1 MTNLRKGTAVA
12 VAILALLSL
21 AGVARA
27 QHYYTPY
34 RYTDVVPGHHFYQ
47 KSGYVSVPPLSTPIP
62 VGGVTMTLP
71 VGASTQGTPPY
82 SGSVSG
88 FPGGGGY
95 RGSVSGIPGGG
106 GYSGSVFGLY
116 NYYPIGGSYNYY
128 SYGLYNPYWWS
139 LYNLSG
145 YGLGNYVS
153 PLGSY
158 AWPYTILPSD
168 YAPRTQGMGYYRSPL
183 IYEGW

>member
-1 MTNLRKGTAVA
+1 MTKLRKGAAVA

-21 AGVARA
+21 AGAAHA
-27 QHYYTPY
+27 QRYYTPY

-47 KSGYVSVPPLSTPIP
+47 KNGYVSVPPLSTPIP

-71 VGASTQGTPPY
+71 VGTSATQGTPPY
-82 SGSVSG
+82 S
-88 FPGGGGY
+88 
-95 RGSVSGIPGGG
+95 GSVSGIPGGG

-128 SYGLYNPYWWS
+128 SYGLYNPYFWS
-139 LYNLSG
+139 LYSLTG
-145 YGLGNYVS
+145 YGLGNYVA

-158 AWPYTILPSD
+158 AWPYVVPLSS
-168 YAPRTQGMGYYRSPL
+168 YAPVTQGMGYYRSPL
-183 IYEGW
+183 IYDGW